1 MQENNLKGLW
11 IPYEI
16 LTNEHLSDKE
26 KYIYSLILFFS
37 KNDGYCTITNKYIA
51 NIVNLSDTRVSKL
64 ISSLSKKKYV
74 QVITNF
80 QDTTRQ
86 IINRKIIPLVKYD
99 NPTQSKSTTHIGN
112 NNNNSS
118 SKDTTPPVENNKYIN
133 NNKYNNNNFIILF
146 NSFFCRL
153 FLLCLYISHSF
164 SSARRALHL
173 IPWDYFSRSLS
184 TTSTFVL
191 TPVTRL
197 EQV

>member
-16 LTNEHLSDKE
+16 LTNENLSDKE

-37 KNDGYCTITNKYIA
+37 KNDGFCTITNKYIA
-51 NIVNLSDTRVSKL
+51 TIINLSDTRVSKL

-99 NPTQSKSTTHIGN
+99 NPTYLKPTSHIDN
-112 NNNNSS
+112 SNNSS
-118 SKDTTPPVENNKYIN
+118 SRKDINTFGKNNKYIN
-133 NNKYNNNNFIILF
+133 NNKYNNYKNRF
-146 NSFFCRL
+146 NDNRRIYSAEDL
-153 FLLCLYISHSF
+153 ESLYANDF
-164 SSARRALHL
+164 
-173 IPWDYFSRSLS
+173 
-184 TTSTFVL
+184 
-191 TPVTRL
+191 
-197 EQV
+197 

>member
-37 KNDGYCTITNKYIA
+37 KNNGYCTITNKYIA

-74 QVITNF
+74 HVITNF
-80 QDTTRQ
+80 QDTTIQ

-99 NPTQSKSTTHIGN
+99 NPTYSKSTN
-112 NNNNSS
+112 QLDNNNNSS
-118 SKDTTPPVENNKYIN
+118 SRKDTNTIGENNKYIN
-133 NNKYNNNNFIILF
+133 NNKYNNYKNRF
-146 NSFFCRL
+146 NDNRRIYSVEDL
-153 FLLCLYISHSF
+153 ESLYANDF
-164 SSARRALHL
+164 
-173 IPWDYFSRSLS
+173 
-184 TTSTFVL
+184 
-191 TPVTRL
+191 
-197 EQV
+197 

>member
-1 MQENNLKGLW
+1 MQEKNLKGLW

-51 NIVNLSDTRVSKL
+51 TIVNLSDTRVSKL

-99 NPTQSKSTTHIGN
+99 NSTYSKSTTHID

-118 SKDTTPPVENNKYIN
+118 SQRATTPLVENNKYIN
-133 NNKYNNNNFIILF
+133 NNKYNKYNNYKNRF
-146 NSFFCRL
+146 NDNRRIYSAEDFEK
-153 FLLCLYISHSF
+153 LYANDF
-164 SSARRALHL
+164 
-173 IPWDYFSRSLS
+173 
-184 TTSTFVL
+184 
-191 TPVTRL
+191 
-197 EQV
+197 

>member
-26 KYIYSLILFFS
+26 KHIYSLILFFS
-37 KNDGYCTITNKYIA
+37 KNDRFCTISNKYIA

-64 ISSLSKKKYV
+64 ISSLSKKNYV

-99 NPTQSKSTTHIGN
+99 NPTYSKSTNQLDN
-112 NNNNSS
+112 NIHTSS
-118 SKDTTPPVENNKYIN
+118 RKDTNTIGENNKYIN
-133 NNKYNNNNFIILF
+133 NNKYNNYKNRFHDNRRIYSVEDLE
-146 NSFFCRL
+146 S
-153 FLLCLYISHSF
+153 LYANDF
-164 SSARRALHL
+164 
-173 IPWDYFSRSLS
+173 
-184 TTSTFVL
+184 
-191 TPVTRL
+191 
-197 EQV
+197 

>member
-11 IPYEI
+11 MPYEI
-16 LTNEHLSDKE
+16 LTNEKLSDKE

-51 NIVNLSDTRVSKL
+51 TIVNLSDTRVSKL
-64 ISSLSKKKYV
+64 ISSLSKKRYV

-99 NPTQSKSTTHIGN
+99 NPTNLKSTSYID

-118 SKDTTPPVENNKYIN
+118 SQKGTN
-133 NNKYNNNNFIILF
+133 
-146 NSFFCRL
+146 
-153 FLLCLYISHSF
+153 
-164 SSARRALHL
+164 
-173 IPWDYFSRSLS
+173 
-184 TTSTFVL
+184 TFV
-191 TPVTRL
+191 
-197 EQV
+197 

>member
-16 LTNEHLSDKE
+16 LTNKHLNDKE

-37 KNDGYCTITNKYIA
+37 KNNGYCTITNKYIA

-80 QDTTRQ
+80 KDTTRQ

-99 NPTQSKSTTHIGN
+99 NLTYLKSTSYID

-118 SKDTTPPVENNKYIN
+118 SRKDTNTFSKNNKYIN
-133 NNKYNNNNFIILF
+133 NNKYNNYKNRFHDNRRIYSTEDLE
-146 NSFFCRL
+146 S
-153 FLLCLYISHSF
+153 LYANDF
-164 SSARRALHL
+164 
-173 IPWDYFSRSLS
+173 
-184 TTSTFVL
+184 
-191 TPVTRL
+191 
-197 EQV
+197 